1 MSAATHQSINMDRY
15 QDLKKPKIK
24 QVSLS
29 YVYLLNN
36 MVLIINMLERNLH
49 GLKLTPLEIAV

>member
-1 MSAATHQSINMDRY
+1 MQPHIRVSTWIVIRI
-15 QDLKKPKIK
+15 KKKKKTGIC
-24 QVSLS
+24 LS

-49 GLKLTPLEIAV
+49 GLKLTPFEIAV